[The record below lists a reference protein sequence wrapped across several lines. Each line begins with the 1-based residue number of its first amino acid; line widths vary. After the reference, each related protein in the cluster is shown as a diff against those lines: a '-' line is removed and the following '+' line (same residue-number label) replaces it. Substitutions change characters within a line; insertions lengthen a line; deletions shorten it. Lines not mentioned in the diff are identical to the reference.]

1 MLLVR
6 NIFNIN
12 LTKTNQTDFRG
23 GGGKDFFFFFSF
35 QVWGKVS
42 FVQISKKGSVITPN
56 LFSKI
61 SPLKLNCL
69 DGTFF

>member
-23 GGGKDFFFFFSF
+23 GGGKDFFFLSSLG
-35 QVWGKVS
+35 Q
-42 FVQISKKGSVITPN
+42 SVIRPN
-56 LFSKI
+56 LKEGECNY
-61 SPLKLNCL
+61 P
-69 DGTFF
+69 

>member
-23 GGGKDFFFFFSF
+23 GGGKDFFFFFFFFPLNFGANCNS
-35 QVWGKVS
+35 
-42 FVQISKKGSVITPN
+42 SKSQRRRV
-56 LFSKI
+56 
-61 SPLKLNCL
+61 
-69 DGTFF
+69 

>member
-12 LTKTNQTDFRG
+12 LTKINQTDFRG
-23 GGGKDFFFFFSF
+23 GGGKDFFFFFFFSF

-42 FVQISKKGSVITPN
+42 FVQISKKESVITPN
-56 LFSKI
+56 LFLKI
-61 SPLKLNCL
+61 SPLKLN
-69 DGTFF
+69 